1 MFQNDDQIDCLKTYS
16 MTKMTNKFH
25 LMQYLM
31 PYPFVSVIH
40 LELTLENNILVNYL
54 HNILRL
60 RTQINTIR

>member
-40 LELTLENNILVNYL
+40 LELTLQKQHIGQLF
-54 HNILRL
+54 
-60 RTQINTIR
+60 T